1 MLIKNQILVDDK
13 KDQKSSDLQIRT
25 SLLVRLFIVLFITF
39 GILLIII
46 TNFVLTSRFSQETT
60 KQAELRLK
68 LYSNSIDSELERS
81 RFITLLLSDNV
92 RLKTLLSKNQN
103 ETILNKYFNAITNTY
118 SQNITLYDATGKI
131 LSSSEKAL
139 SSQILSQIPFSVSD
153 NKKLIFSRIIS
164 PEAKNKFV
172 YAKLITQSEMTLGI
186 ILVEVNLSKIEKA
199 WIEASEAVIAIDH
212 LDQVLISSKP
222 SWIKTKI
229 NDKSQPSQSSNIL
242 NSMQSFTQWEDLP
255 AEAYLNKNTLLK
267 LESNL
272 SEQNW
277 KILYYSTYATVREK
291 VNGII
296 ALEITA
302 LAILLTLIFYLLSRR
317 SRIQSI
323 IFMEESN
330 KLRDINS
337 KLKNEMNEREKA
349 EKNLKVAEQ
358 SLEQHSKLAALGEM
372 SAAVSHEL
380 NQPLAAM
387 KTYLA
392 GAKLLLQ
399 RDRPNEALS
408 SFQRVDD
415 LIERMNVITKQLKSY
430 ARKGREELVQVDLKM
445 VISYALDIMASQLNL
460 LQVEYSQQMPDE
472 PVMVLGDQIRL
483 EQVVINL
490 IRNSLDAMA
499 KTNNPKLKIIL
510 KTNNNA
516 VITIIDNGHGISDL
530 KSLFE
535 PFYTTKDPG
544 HGVGLGLA
552 ISSGIIK
559 ELGGRLIAKNSPDSG
574 AIFEITLPLIDSEQ
588 ETYYG

>member
-13 KDQKSSDLQIRT
+13 KDQKSRDLQIRT

-81 RFITLLLSDNV
+81 RFITLLLADNV
-92 RLKTLLSKNQN
+92 RLKTLLSKKQN
-103 ETILNKYFNAITNTY
+103 ETILNKYFKAITNTY

-131 LSSSEKAL
+131 LSSSEKKL
-139 SSQILSQIPFSVSD
+139 SSQILSQIPFSVLD
-153 NKKLIFSRIIS
+153 KKKLIFSRIIS

-172 YAKLITQSEMTLGI
+172 YAKLITHSEMTLGI

-460 LQVEYSQQMPDE
+460 LQVEYLQQMPDE
-472 PVMVLGDQIRL
+472 PVMILGDQIRL

-516 VITIIDNGHGISDL
+516 VITVIDNGHGISDL

-559 ELGGRLIAKNSPDSG
+559 ELEGRLVAKNSPDSG
-574 AIFEITLPLIDSEQ
+574 AIFEITLPLIDSE
-588 ETYYG
+588 

>member
-13 KDQKSSDLQIRT
+13 KDQKSRDLQIRT

-81 RFITLLLSDNV
+81 RFITLLLGDNV

-103 ETILNKYFNAITNTY
+103 KTVLNKYFNAITNTY

-199 WIEASEAVIAIDH
+199 WIDASEAVILIDY

-222 SWIKTKI
+222 DWIKTKI

-267 LESNL
+267 LESNI

-460 LQVEYSQQMPDE
+460 LQVEYLQQMPDE

-516 VITIIDNGHGISDL
+516 VITVIDNGHGISDL

-559 ELGGRLIAKNSPDSG
+559 ELEGRLVAKNSPDSG
-574 AIFEITLPLIDSEQ
+574 AIFEITLPLIDSE
-588 ETYYG
+588 

>member
-1 MLIKNQILVDDK
+1 MLIKNQILVDDR
-13 KDQKSSDLQIRT
+13 KDQKSRDLQIRT

-81 RFITLLLSDNV
+81 RFITLLLGDNV

-103 ETILNKYFNAITNTY
+103 KTVLNKYFNAITNTY

-172 YAKLITQSEMTLGI
+172 YAKLITHSEMTLGI

-199 WIEASEAVIAIDH
+199 WIDASEAVIVIDH

-222 SWIKTKI
+222 DWIKTKI

-460 LQVEYSQQMPDE
+460 LQVEYLQQMPDE

-516 VITIIDNGHGISDL
+516 VITVIDNGHGISDL

-559 ELGGRLIAKNSPDSG
+559 ELGGRLVAKNDPDTG
-574 AIFEITLPLIDSEQ
+574 AIFEINLPLLDSE
-588 ETYYG
+588 

>member
-13 KDQKSSDLQIRT
+13 KDQKSRDLQIRT

-81 RFITLLLSDNV
+81 RFITLLLADNV
-92 RLKTLLSKNQN
+92 RLKTLLSKKQN

-172 YAKLITQSEMTLGI
+172 YAKLITHSEMTLGI

-267 LESNL
+267 LESNI

-430 ARKGREELVQVDLKM
+430 ARKGREEFVQVDLKM

-559 ELGGRLIAKNSPDSG
+559 ELEGRLVAKNSPDSG

>member
-13 KDQKSSDLQIRT
+13 KDQKSRDLQTRT

-103 ETILNKYFNAITNTY
+103 EIVLNKYFNTITNTY

-172 YAKLITQSEMTLGI
+172 YAKLITHSEMTLGI

-199 WIEASEAVIAIDH
+199 WIDASEAVIVIDH

-222 SWIKTKI
+222 DWIKTKI

-460 LQVEYSQQMPDE
+460 LQVEYLQQMPDE

-516 VITIIDNGHGISDL
+516 VITVIDNGHGISDL

-559 ELGGRLIAKNSPDSG
+559 ELGGRLVAKNSPDSG
-574 AIFEITLPLIDSEQ
+574 AIFEITLPLMDSE
-588 ETYYG
+588 

>member
-13 KDQKSSDLQIRT
+13 KDQKSRDLQIRT

-81 RFITLLLSDNV
+81 RFITLLLGDNV
-92 RLKTLLSKNQN
+92 RLKTLLSKNQT
-103 ETILNKYFNAITNTY
+103 ETVLNKYFNAITNTY

-172 YAKLITQSEMTLGI
+172 YAKLITHSEMTLGI

-199 WIEASEAVIAIDH
+199 WIDASEAVIVIDH

-222 SWIKTKI
+222 DWIKTKI

-460 LQVEYSQQMPDE
+460 LQVEYLQQMPDE

-516 VITIIDNGHGISDL
+516 VITVIDNGHGISDL

-559 ELGGRLIAKNSPDSG
+559 ELGGRLVAKNSPDSG
-574 AIFEITLPLIDSEQ
+574 AIFEITLPLMDSE
-588 ETYYG
+588 

>member
-13 KDQKSSDLQIRT
+13 KDQKSRDLQIRT
-25 SLLVRLFIVLFITF
+25 SLLVRLFIILFITF

-81 RFITLLLSDNV
+81 RFITLLLGDNV
-92 RLKTLLSKNQN
+92 RLKTLLSKNQH
-103 ETILNKYFNAITNTY
+103 EAVLNKYFNAITNTY

-139 SSQILSQIPFSVSD
+139 SSQILSQIPLSVSD
-153 NKKLIFSRIIS
+153 NKKLIFSRIIT

-172 YAKLITQSEMTLGI
+172 YAKLITHSEMTLGI

-199 WIEASEAVIAIDH
+199 WIDASEAVIVIDH

-222 SWIKTKI
+222 DWIKTKI

-490 IRNSLDAMA
+490 LRNSLDAMA
-499 KTNNPKLKIIL
+499 KTNNPKLEIRL

-516 VITIIDNGHGISDL
+516 VITVIDNGHGISDL

-544 HGVGLGLA
+544 RGVGQGLA

-559 ELGGRLIAKNSPDSG
+559 ELGGRLVAKSSPDSG
-574 AIFEITLPLIDSEQ
+574 AIFEITLPLIDSE
-588 ETYYG
+588 

>member
-13 KDQKSSDLQIRT
+13 KDQKSRDLQIRT

-81 RFITLLLSDNV
+81 RFITLLLGDNV

-103 ETILNKYFNAITNTY
+103 EAVLNKYFNAITNTY

-131 LSSSEKAL
+131 LSSSEKVL

-172 YAKLITQSEMTLGI
+172 YAKLITQSEMKLGI

-199 WIEASEAVIAIDH
+199 WIDASEAVIVIDH

-222 SWIKTKI
+222 DWIKTKI

-490 IRNSLDAMA
+490 LRNSLDAMA

-516 VITIIDNGHGISDL
+516 VITVIDNGHGISDL

-559 ELGGRLIAKNSPDSG
+559 ELGGRLVAKNSPDSG
-574 AIFEITLPLIDSEQ
+574 AIFEITLPLIDSE
-588 ETYYG
+588 

>member
-13 KDQKSSDLQIRT
+13 KDQKSRDLQIRT

-81 RFITLLLSDNV
+81 RFITLLLGDNV

-103 ETILNKYFNAITNTY
+103 ETVLNKYFNAITNTY

-199 WIEASEAVIAIDH
+199 WIDASEAVIVIDH

-222 SWIKTKI
+222 DWIKTKI

-430 ARKGREELVQVDLKM
+430 ARKGREELVQVDLKI

-460 LQVEYSQQMPDE
+460 LQVEYLQQMPDE
-472 PVMVLGDQIRL
+472 PVMILGDQIRL

-516 VITIIDNGHGISDL
+516 VITVIDNGHGISDL

-559 ELGGRLIAKNSPDSG
+559 ELGGRLVAKNSPDSG
-574 AIFEITLPLIDSEQ
+574 AIFEITLPLIDSE
-588 ETYYG
+588 

>member
-13 KDQKSSDLQIRT
+13 KDQKSRDLQIRT

-81 RFITLLLSDNV
+81 RFITLLLGDNV

-103 ETILNKYFNAITNTY
+103 ETVLNKYFNAITNTY

-172 YAKLITQSEMTLGI
+172 YAKLITHSEMILGI

-199 WIEASEAVIAIDH
+199 WIDTSEAVIVIDH

-222 SWIKTKI
+222 DWIKTKI

-460 LQVEYSQQMPDE
+460 LQVEYLQQIPDE

-516 VITIIDNGHGISDL
+516 VITVIDNGHGISDL

-544 HGVGLGLA
+544 HCVGLGLA

-559 ELGGRLIAKNSPDSG
+559 ELGGRLVAKNSPDSG
-574 AIFEITLPLIDSEQ
+574 AIFEITLPLIDSE
-588 ETYYG
+588 

>member
-13 KDQKSSDLQIRT
+13 KDQKSRDLQTRT

-153 NKKLIFSRIIS
+153 NKKLIFSRIIT

-172 YAKLITQSEMTLGI
+172 YAKLITHSEMTLGI

-199 WIEASEAVIAIDH
+199 WIDASEAVIVIDH

-222 SWIKTKI
+222 DWIKTKI

-460 LQVEYSQQMPDE
+460 LQVEYLQQMPDE

-574 AIFEITLPLIDSEQ
+574 AIFEITLPLIDSE
-588 ETYYG
+588 

>member
-13 KDQKSSDLQIRT
+13 KDQKSRDLQIRT

-81 RFITLLLSDNV
+81 RFITLLLGDNV

-103 ETILNKYFNAITNTY
+103 KTVLNKYFNAITNTY

-172 YAKLITQSEMTLGI
+172 YAKLITHSEMTLGI

-199 WIEASEAVIAIDH
+199 WIDASEAVIVIDH

-222 SWIKTKI
+222 DWIKTKI

-430 ARKGREELVQVDLKM
+430 ARKGREELVQVDLKI

-460 LQVEYSQQMPDE
+460 LQVEYLQQMPDE
-472 PVMVLGDQIRL
+472 PVMILGDQIRL

-516 VITIIDNGHGISDL
+516 VITVIDNGHGISDL

-559 ELGGRLIAKNSPDSG
+559 ELGGRLVAKNSPDSG
-574 AIFEITLPLIDSEQ
+574 AIFEITLPLIDSE
-588 ETYYG
+588 

>member
-13 KDQKSSDLQIRT
+13 KDQKSRDLQIRT

-81 RFITLLLSDNV
+81 RFITLLLGDNV
-92 RLKTLLSKNQN
+92 RLKTLLSKNQD
-103 ETILNKYFNAITNTY
+103 EAVLNKYFNAITNTY

-153 NKKLIFSRIIS
+153 NKKLIFSKIIS

-172 YAKLITQSEMTLGI
+172 YAKLITHSEMTLGI

-199 WIEASEAVIAIDH
+199 WIDASEAVIVIDH

-222 SWIKTKI
+222 DWIKTKI

-460 LQVEYSQQMPDE
+460 LQVEYLQQMPDE
-472 PVMVLGDQIRL
+472 PVMILGDQIRL

-516 VITIIDNGHGISDL
+516 VITVIDNGHGISDL

-559 ELGGRLIAKNSPDSG
+559 ELGGRLVAKSSPDSG
-574 AIFEITLPLIDSEQ
+574 AIFEITLPLIDSE
-588 ETYYG
+588 

>member
-13 KDQKSSDLQIRT
+13 KDQKSRDLQIRT

-81 RFITLLLSDNV
+81 RFITLLLGDNV

-172 YAKLITQSEMTLGI
+172 YAKLITHSEMTLGI

-199 WIEASEAVIAIDH
+199 WIDASEAVIVIDH

-222 SWIKTKI
+222 DWIKTKI

-460 LQVEYSQQMPDE
+460 LQVEYLQQMPDE
-472 PVMVLGDQIRL
+472 PVMILGDQIRL

-516 VITIIDNGHGISDL
+516 VITVIDNGHGISDL

-559 ELGGRLIAKNSPDSG
+559 ELGGRLVAKNSPDSG
-574 AIFEITLPLIDSEQ
+574 AIFEITLPLIDSE
-588 ETYYG
+588 

>member
-1 MLIKNQILVDDK
+1 MLIKNQILVDDR
-13 KDQKSSDLQIRT
+13 KDQKSRDLQIRT

-81 RFITLLLSDNV
+81 RFITLLLGDNV

-103 ETILNKYFNAITNTY
+103 KTVLNKYFNAITNTY

-153 NKKLIFSRIIS
+153 NKKLIFSRIIT

-172 YAKLITQSEMTLGI
+172 YAKLITHSEMTLGI

-199 WIEASEAVIAIDH
+199 WIDASEAVIVIDH

-222 SWIKTKI
+222 DWIKTKI

-460 LQVEYSQQMPDE
+460 LQVEYLQQMPDE
-472 PVMVLGDQIRL
+472 PVMILGDQIRL

-516 VITIIDNGHGISDL
+516 VITVIDNGHGISDL

-559 ELGGRLIAKNSPDSG
+559 ELGGRLVAKNSPDSG
-574 AIFEITLPLIDSEQ
+574 AIFEITLPLIDSE
-588 ETYYG
+588 

>member
-13 KDQKSSDLQIRT
+13 KDQKSRDLQIRT

-81 RFITLLLSDNV
+81 RFITLLLGDNV

-103 ETILNKYFNAITNTY
+103 KTVLNKYFNAITNTY

-172 YAKLITQSEMTLGI
+172 YAKLITHSEMTLGI

-199 WIEASEAVIAIDH
+199 WIDASEAVIVIDH

-222 SWIKTKI
+222 DWIKTKI

-430 ARKGREELVQVDLKM
+430 ARKGREELVQVDLKI
-445 VISYALDIMASQLNL
+445 VISYALDIMVSQLNL

-516 VITIIDNGHGISDL
+516 VITVIDNGHGISDL

-559 ELGGRLIAKNSPDSG
+559 ELGGRLVAKNSPDSG
-574 AIFEITLPLIDSEQ
+574 AIFEITLPLIDSE
-588 ETYYG
+588 

>member
-13 KDQKSSDLQIRT
+13 KDQKSRDLQIRT

-172 YAKLITQSEMTLGI
+172 YAKLITHSEMTLGI

-199 WIEASEAVIAIDH
+199 WIDASEAVIVIDH

-222 SWIKTKI
+222 DWIKTKI

-255 AEAYLNKNTLLK
+255 AEAYLNKNTILK
-267 LESNL
+267 LESNI

-372 SAAVSHEL
+372 SAAVSH
-380 NQPLAAM
+380 
-387 KTYLA
+387 
-392 GAKLLLQ
+392 
-399 RDRPNEALS
+399 
-408 SFQRVDD
+408 
-415 LIERMNVITKQLKSY
+415 
-430 ARKGREELVQVDLKM
+430 
-445 VISYALDIMASQLNL
+445 
-460 LQVEYSQQMPDE
+460 
-472 PVMVLGDQIRL
+472 
-483 EQVVINL
+483 
-490 IRNSLDAMA
+490 
-499 KTNNPKLKIIL
+499 
-510 KTNNNA
+510 
-516 VITIIDNGHGISDL
+516 
-530 KSLFE
+530 
-535 PFYTTKDPG
+535 
-544 HGVGLGLA
+544 
-552 ISSGIIK
+552 
-559 ELGGRLIAKNSPDSG
+559 
-574 AIFEITLPLIDSEQ
+574 
-588 ETYYG
+588 

>member
-13 KDQKSSDLQIRT
+13 KDQKSRDLQIRT

-81 RFITLLLSDNV
+81 RFITLLLGDNV

-103 ETILNKYFNAITNTY
+103 KTVLNKYFNAITNTY

-172 YAKLITQSEMTLGI
+172 YAKLITHSEMTLGI

-199 WIEASEAVIAIDH
+199 WIDASEAVIVIDH

-222 SWIKTKI
+222 DWIKTKI

-460 LQVEYSQQMPDE
+460 LQVEYLQQMPDE

-516 VITIIDNGHGISDL
+516 VITVIDNGHGISDL

-559 ELGGRLIAKNSPDSG
+559 ELGGRLVAKNSPDSG
-574 AIFEITLPLIDSEQ
+574 ASFEITLPLMDSE
-588 ETYYG
+588 

>member
-13 KDQKSSDLQIRT
+13 KDQKSRDLQTRT

-172 YAKLITQSEMTLGI
+172 YAQLITHSEMTLGI

-430 ARKGREELVQVDLKM
+430 ARKGREELVQVDLKI

-460 LQVEYSQQMPDE
+460 LQVEYLQQMPDE
-472 PVMVLGDQIRL
+472 PVMILGDQIRL

-516 VITIIDNGHGISDL
+516 VITVIDNGHGISDL

-559 ELGGRLIAKNSPDSG
+559 ELGGRLVAKNSPDSG
-574 AIFEITLPLIDSEQ
+574 AIFEITLPLIDSE
-588 ETYYG
+588 

>member
-13 KDQKSSDLQIRT
+13 KDQKSRDLQIRT

-81 RFITLLLSDNV
+81 RFITLLLGDNV
-92 RLKTLLSKNQN
+92 RLKTLLSKNQT
-103 ETILNKYFNAITNTY
+103 ETLLNKYFNAITNTY

-172 YAKLITQSEMTLGI
+172 YAKLITHSEMTLGI

-199 WIEASEAVIAIDH
+199 WIDASEAVIVIDH

-222 SWIKTKI
+222 DWIKTKI

-430 ARKGREELVQVDLKM
+430 ARKGREELVQVDLKI

-460 LQVEYSQQMPDE
+460 LQVEYLQQMPDE
-472 PVMVLGDQIRL
+472 PVMILGDQIRL

-516 VITIIDNGHGISDL
+516 VITVIDNGHGISDL

-559 ELGGRLIAKNSPDSG
+559 ELGGRLVAKNSPDSG
-574 AIFEITLPLIDSEQ
+574 AIFEITLPLIDSE
-588 ETYYG
+588 

>member
-13 KDQKSSDLQIRT
+13 KDQKSRDLQIRT

-81 RFITLLLSDNV
+81 RFITLLLGDNV

-103 ETILNKYFNAITNTY
+103 ETVLNKYFNAITNTY

-172 YAKLITQSEMTLGI
+172 YTKLITHSDMTLGI
-186 ILVEVNLSKIEKA
+186 ILVEVNLSKIEQA
-199 WIEASEAVIAIDH
+199 WIDASEAVIVIDH

-222 SWIKTKI
+222 DWIKTKI

-330 KLRDINS
+330 KLRDMNS

-387 KTYLA
+387 RTYLA

-460 LQVEYSQQMPDE
+460 LQVEYLQQMPDE
-472 PVMVLGDQIRL
+472 PVMILGDQIRL

-516 VITIIDNGHGISDL
+516 VITVIDNGHGISDL

-559 ELGGRLIAKNSPDSG
+559 ELGGRLVAKNSPDSG
-574 AIFEITLPLIDSEQ
+574 AIFEITLPLIDSE
-588 ETYYG
+588 

>member
-13 KDQKSSDLQIRT
+13 KDQKSRDLQART
-25 SLLVRLFIVLFITF
+25 SLLVRLFIVLFVTF

-81 RFITLLLSDNV
+81 RFITLLLGDNV

-103 ETILNKYFNAITNTY
+103 KTVLNKYFNAITNTY
-118 SQNITLYDATGKI
+118 SQNITLYDATGKV

-139 SSQILSQIPFSVSD
+139 TNQILSQIPFIASD

-164 PEAKNKFV
+164 PDAKNKFV
-172 YAKLITQSEMTLGI
+172 YAKLITHGKETLGI

-199 WIEASEAVIAIDH
+199 WIDASEAVIVIDH

-222 SWIKTKI
+222 DWIKTKI

-445 VISYALDIMASQLNL
+445 VISYALDIMASQLNV
-460 LQVEYSQQMPDE
+460 LQVEYLQQMPDE

-490 IRNSLDAMA
+490 VRNSLDAMA

-516 VITIIDNGHGISDL
+516 VITVIDNGHGISDL

-559 ELGGRLIAKNSPDSG
+559 ELGGRLVAKNSPDLG
-574 AIFEITLPLIDSEQ
+574 AIFEITLPLIDSE
-588 ETYYG
+588 

>member
-13 KDQKSSDLQIRT
+13 KDQKSRDLQIRT

-81 RFITLLLSDNV
+81 RFITLLLGDNV

-103 ETILNKYFNAITNTY
+103 KTVLNKYFNAITNTY

-172 YAKLITQSEMTLGI
+172 YAKLITHSEMTLGI

-199 WIEASEAVIAIDH
+199 WIDASEAVIVIDH

-222 SWIKTKI
+222 DWIKTKI

-460 LQVEYSQQMPDE
+460 LQVEYLQQMPDE
-472 PVMVLGDQIRL
+472 PVMILGDQIRL

-516 VITIIDNGHGISDL
+516 VITVIDNGHGISDL

-559 ELGGRLIAKNSPDSG
+559 ELGGRLVAKNSPDSG
-574 AIFEITLPLIDSEQ
+574 AIFEITLPLIDSE
-588 ETYYG
+588 

>member
-13 KDQKSSDLQIRT
+13 KDQKSRDLQIRT

-81 RFITLLLSDNV
+81 RFITLLLGDNV

-172 YAKLITQSEMTLGI
+172 YAKLITHSEMTLGI

-199 WIEASEAVIAIDH
+199 WIDASEAVIVIDH

-222 SWIKTKI
+222 DWIKTKI

-267 LESNL
+267 LESNI

-460 LQVEYSQQMPDE
+460 LQVEYLQQMPDE
-472 PVMVLGDQIRL
+472 PVMILGDQIRL

-516 VITIIDNGHGISDL
+516 VITVIDNGHGISDL

-559 ELGGRLIAKNSPDSG
+559 ELEGRLVAKNSPDSG

>member
-13 KDQKSSDLQIRT
+13 KDQKSRDLQIRT

-81 RFITLLLSDNV
+81 RFITLLLGDNV

-164 PEAKNKFV
+164 PETKNKFV
-172 YAKLITQSEMTLGI
+172 YAKLITHSEMTLGI

-199 WIEASEAVIAIDH
+199 WIDASEAVIVIDH

-222 SWIKTKI
+222 DWIKTKI

-460 LQVEYSQQMPDE
+460 LQVEYLQQMPDE
-472 PVMVLGDQIRL
+472 PVMILGDQIRL

-516 VITIIDNGHGISDL
+516 VITVIDNGHGISDL

-574 AIFEITLPLIDSEQ
+574 AIFEITLPLIESE
-588 ETYYG
+588 

>member
-13 KDQKSSDLQIRT
+13 KDQKSRDLQIRT

-81 RFITLLLSDNV
+81 RFITLLLGDNV

-103 ETILNKYFNAITNTY
+103 KTVLNKYFNAITNTY

-139 SSQILSQIPFSVSD
+139 SSQILSQMPLSVSD

-172 YAKLITQSEMTLGI
+172 YAKLITHSEMTLGI

-199 WIEASEAVIAIDH
+199 WIDASEAVIVIDH

-222 SWIKTKI
+222 DWIKTKI

-460 LQVEYSQQMPDE
+460 LQVEYLQQMPDE

-516 VITIIDNGHGISDL
+516 VITVIDNGHGISDL

-559 ELGGRLIAKNSPDSG
+559 ELEGRLVAKNSPDSG
-574 AIFEITLPLIDSEQ
+574 AIFEITLPLIDSE
-588 ETYYG
+588 

>member
-81 RFITLLLSDNV
+81 RFITLLLGDNV

-103 ETILNKYFNAITNTY
+103 EAVLNKYFNAITNTY

-131 LSSSEKAL
+131 LSSSEKVL

-199 WIEASEAVIAIDH
+199 WIDASEAVIVIDH

-222 SWIKTKI
+222 DWIKTKI

-430 ARKGREELVQVDLKM
+430 ARKGKEELVQVDLKM

-490 IRNSLDAMA
+490 LRNSLDAMA
-499 KTNNPKLKIIL
+499 KTDNPKLEIRL

-516 VITIIDNGHGISDL
+516 VITVIDNGHGISDL

-559 ELGGRLIAKNSPDSG
+559 ELGGRLVAKNDPDTG
-574 AIFEITLPLIDSEQ
+574 AIFEINLPLLDSE
-588 ETYYG
+588 

>member
-1 MLIKNQILVDDK
+1 
-13 KDQKSSDLQIRT
+13 
-25 SLLVRLFIVLFITF
+25 
-39 GILLIII
+39 
-46 TNFVLTSRFSQETT
+46 
-60 KQAELRLK
+60 
-68 LYSNSIDSELERS
+68 
-81 RFITLLLSDNV
+81 
-92 RLKTLLSKNQN
+92 
-103 ETILNKYFNAITNTY
+103 
-118 SQNITLYDATGKI
+118 
-131 LSSSEKAL
+131 
-139 SSQILSQIPFSVSD
+139 
-153 NKKLIFSRIIS
+153 
-164 PEAKNKFV
+164 
-172 YAKLITQSEMTLGI
+172 
-186 ILVEVNLSKIEKA
+186 
-199 WIEASEAVIAIDH
+199 
-212 LDQVLISSKP
+212 
-222 SWIKTKI
+222 
-229 NDKSQPSQSSNIL
+229 
-242 NSMQSFTQWEDLP
+242 
-255 AEAYLNKNTLLK
+255 
-267 LESNL
+267 
-272 SEQNW
+272 
-277 KILYYSTYATVREK
+277 
-291 VNGII
+291 
-296 ALEITA
+296 
-302 LAILLTLIFYLLSRR
+302 
-317 SRIQSI
+317 
-323 IFMEESN
+323 MEESN
-330 KLRDINS
+330 KLRDMNS

-445 VISYALDIMASQLNL
+445 AISYALDIMASQLNL

-516 VITIIDNGHGISDL
+516 VITVIDNGHGISDL

-559 ELGGRLIAKNSPDSG
+559 ELEGRLVAKNGPDSG

-588 ETYYG
+588 ETYHG

>member
-1 MLIKNQILVDDK
+1 
-13 KDQKSSDLQIRT
+13 
-25 SLLVRLFIVLFITF
+25 
-39 GILLIII
+39 
-46 TNFVLTSRFSQETT
+46 
-60 KQAELRLK
+60 
-68 LYSNSIDSELERS
+68 
-81 RFITLLLSDNV
+81 
-92 RLKTLLSKNQN
+92 
-103 ETILNKYFNAITNTY
+103 
-118 SQNITLYDATGKI
+118 
-131 LSSSEKAL
+131 
-139 SSQILSQIPFSVSD
+139 
-153 NKKLIFSRIIS
+153 
-164 PEAKNKFV
+164 
-172 YAKLITQSEMTLGI
+172 
-186 ILVEVNLSKIEKA
+186 
-199 WIEASEAVIAIDH
+199 
-212 LDQVLISSKP
+212 
-222 SWIKTKI
+222 
-229 NDKSQPSQSSNIL
+229 
-242 NSMQSFTQWEDLP
+242 MQSFTQWEDLP

-460 LQVEYSQQMPDE
+460 LQVEYLQQMPDE
-472 PVMVLGDQIRL
+472 PVMILGDQIRL

-510 KTNNNA
+510 KINNNA
-516 VITIIDNGHGISDL
+516 VITVIDNGHGISDL

-559 ELGGRLIAKNSPDSG
+559 ELEGRLVAKNSPDSG

>member
-13 KDQKSSDLQIRT
+13 KDQKSRDLQIRT

-81 RFITLLLSDNV
+81 RFITLLLGDNV

-172 YAKLITQSEMTLGI
+172 YAKLITHSEMTLGI

-199 WIEASEAVIAIDH
+199 WIDASEAVIVIDH

-222 SWIKTKI
+222 DWIKTKI

-460 LQVEYSQQMPDE
+460 LQVEYLQQMPDE

-574 AIFEITLPLIDSEQ
+574 AIFEITLPLIDSE
-588 ETYYG
+588 

>member
-13 KDQKSSDLQIRT
+13 KDQKSRDLQIRT

-81 RFITLLLSDNV
+81 RFITLLLGDNV

-103 ETILNKYFNAITNTY
+103 EAVLNKYFNAITNTY

-131 LSSSEKAL
+131 LSSSEKVL

-199 WIEASEAVIAIDH
+199 WIDASEAVIVIDH

-222 SWIKTKI
+222 DWIKTKI

-460 LQVEYSQQMPDE
+460 LQVEYLQQMPDE

-516 VITIIDNGHGISDL
+516 VITVIDNGHGISDL

-559 ELGGRLIAKNSPDSG
+559 ELGGRLVAKNSPDSG
-574 AIFEITLPLIDSEQ
+574 AIFEITLPLMDSE
-588 ETYYG
+588 